1 MGEIMVKS
9 KRSNIMF
16 TAFEV
21 TVGAL

>member
-1 MGEIMVKS
+1 MGKIMVKS